1 MFSVLASQ
9 SVRLCDGWTRRELL
23 RVGGLSALGLSL
35 PLLWQGRASG
45 KVAVRAKNCIIL
57 FLTGGPPQHSTWDP
71 KPEAPAE
78 IRGEFGPIATNVP
91 GIQISSLFPRLATQ
105 ADKWC
110 ILRAVSTGDN
120 AHSSSGYY
128 MLTGVP
134 HQPMQV
140 ENANPGAPNDWPN
153 IGAIVR
159 RLRGDRHGLP
169 GAVRLPMHIFNTD
182 QSVWPGQDAGFLG
195 RAVDPWLFRCQPN
208 HPQMAIA
215 EFTLPADVDLVR
227 LQQRQDLLRRLD
239 RQIAELSPPS
249 TDRWAPLQTQAVNLV
264 SSPRARAAFDLSRES
279 PKLRER
285 YGRTH
290 FGQSCLL
297 ARRLIEAGV
306 SLVHVNWYRGP
317 EEPDDAPVWDTH
329 VQESHRLKNVLA
341 PVADQAISALLSD
354 LADRGLLEE
363 TLVACLAEFGRT
375 PRFNGRAG
383 RDHWGPVFSVLL
395 AGGGIRGGTV
405 YGASDKHGAYPQ
417 DGRVLPE
424 DLHATL
430 YTCLGIDPNTEL
442 HDTQGRPFPI
452 SRGQPIRAI
461 LT

>member
-1 MFSVLASQ
+1 
-9 SVRLCDGWTRRELL
+9 
-23 RVGGLSALGLSL
+23 LSALGLSL

-91 GIQISSLFPRLATQ
+91 GIHISSLFPRLATQ

-227 LQQRQDLLRRLD
+227 LQHRQDLLRRLD

>member
-35 PLLWQGRASG
+35 PLLWQGRACG
-45 KVAVRAKNCIIL
+45 KTAIRAKNCIIL

-91 GIQISSLFPRLATQ
+91 GIHISSLFPRLATQ

-430 YTCLGIDPNTEL
+430 YTCLGIDPSTEL

>member
-1 MFSVLASQ
+1 
-9 SVRLCDGWTRRELL
+9 
-23 RVGGLSALGLSL
+23 
-35 PLLWQGRASG
+35 
-45 KVAVRAKNCIIL
+45 
-57 FLTGGPPQHSTWDP
+57 LTGGPPQHSTWDP

-91 GIQISSLFPRLATQ
+91 GIHISSLFPRLATQ

>member
-1 MFSVLASQ
+1 MFSVQ
-9 SVRLCDGWTRRELL
+9 SGRAVRLCDGWSRREWL
-23 RVGGLSALGLSL
+23 RVGGLAALGLSL
-35 PLLWQGRASG
+35 PQLWQGRASS
-45 KVAVRAKNCIIL
+45 KLTVRAKNCIIL

-78 IRGEFGPIATNVP
+78 VRGEFGPIATNVT
-91 GIQISSLFPRLATQ
+91 GIRISCLFPRLASQ

-110 ILRAVSTGDN
+110 LLRAVSTTDN

-134 HQPMQV
+134 HQPKEV

-159 RLRGDRHGLP
+159 QVRGDRNGLP
-169 GAVRLPMHIFNTD
+169 AAVRLPMHIFNTD

-195 RAVDPWLFRCQPN
+195 RAADPWLFRCQPN
-208 HPQMAIA
+208 NPLMAIA
-215 EFTLPADVDLVR
+215 EFTLPPDMDMAR
-227 LQQRQDLLRRLD
+227 LQQRQDLLHRLD
-239 RQIAELSPPS
+239 RQMAEWPRGMQE
-249 TDRWAPLQTQAVNLV
+249 RWTPQQVQAFDLL

-279 PKLRER
+279 PKLRDS

-317 EEPDDAPVWDTH
+317 DEPDDAPVWDTH
-329 VQESHRLKNVLA
+329 VQESNRLKSVLA
-341 PVADQAISALLSD
+341 PVADQAIAALLSD

-375 PRFNGRAG
+375 PRFNGRGG
-383 RDHWGPVFSVLL
+383 RDHWGAVFSVLL
-395 AGGGIRGGTV
+395 AGGGIRGGCV

-417 DGRVLPE
+417 DGRVLPP
-424 DLHATL
+424 DLHATI
-430 YTCLGIDPNTEL
+430 YTCLGIDPTTEL

-452 SRGQPIRAI
+452 SRGEPVRSI